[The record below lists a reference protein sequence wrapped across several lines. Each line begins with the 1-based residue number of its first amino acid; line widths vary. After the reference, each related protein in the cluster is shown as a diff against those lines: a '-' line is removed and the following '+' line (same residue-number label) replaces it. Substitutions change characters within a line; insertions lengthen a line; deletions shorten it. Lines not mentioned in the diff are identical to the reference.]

1 MNSQREDNMSYYEW
15 QQDLLRFYDVMTP
28 WFWNDAERYRRYNA
42 WKEVR
47 LEKKEIPQK
56 DKDS

>member
-1 MNSQREDNMSYYEW
+1 MSYYEW
-15 QQDLLRFYDVMTP
+15 QQDLLRFYDVMPP